1 MEWWKERHVNKRDYI
16 LDHFNEFNMSA
27 DETLMVLLIDFM
39 NQNHISVTHELLSTK
54 MQKSMDEIDELFTK
68 LNSKGY
74 VSIDVKDGRVMFQID
89 GLFEENK
96 NTGNLFNESLFEHFE
111 NEFARPLSQIEVQRL
126 SDWMKEYDQKLIRYA
141 LREALTYEKKSF
153 DYIERILQIWKEKGL
168 TAEMYEE
175 GRR

>member
-16 LDHFNEFNMSA
+16 LDHLNEFNMSA

-96 NTGNLFNESLFEHFE
+96 NTGNLFNESLFEYFE
-111 NEFARPLSQIEVQRL
+111 NEFSVYLEEMKQLFSVYTDEELAQLFRL
-126 SDWMKEYDQKLIRYA
+126 LMKLYDG
-141 LREALTYEKKSF
+141 
-153 DYIERILQIWKEKGL
+153 IERLE
-168 TAEMYEE
+168 TAIGEDGE
-175 GRR
+175 

>member
-1 MEWWKERHVNKRDYI
+1 
-16 LDHFNEFNMSA
+16 
-27 DETLMVLLIDFM
+27 
-39 NQNHISVTHELLSTK
+39 
-54 MQKSMDEIDELFTK
+54 
-68 LNSKGY
+68 
-74 VSIDVKDGRVMFQID
+74 MFQID